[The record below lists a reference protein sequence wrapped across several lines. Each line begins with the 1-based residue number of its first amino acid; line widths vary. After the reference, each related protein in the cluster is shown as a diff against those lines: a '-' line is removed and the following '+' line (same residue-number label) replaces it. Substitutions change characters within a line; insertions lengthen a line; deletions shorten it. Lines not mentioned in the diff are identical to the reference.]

1 MLLRFLL
8 FPFQQ
13 QQQKKVKE
21 KFISGNIRMHQG
33 VVQWNNNNSISSD
46 ITAQSRIKKNSVRQQ
61 KKKTINFYTMRF
73 AWVWV
78 QAIVLFFSFRYIF
91 LLLQLLFVENQFV
104 VCIVY
109 TSMYTIWLNSTQLNS
124 AQLNTIL
131 RKLMHTAAIKLCKK
145 GLIAFFLLKTCLF

>member
-73 AWVWV
+73 A
-78 QAIVLFFSFRYIF
+78 
-91 LLLQLLFVENQFV
+91 
-104 VCIVY
+104 
-109 TSMYTIWLNSTQLNS
+109 
-124 AQLNTIL
+124 
-131 RKLMHTAAIKLCKK
+131 
-145 GLIAFFLLKTCLF
+145 